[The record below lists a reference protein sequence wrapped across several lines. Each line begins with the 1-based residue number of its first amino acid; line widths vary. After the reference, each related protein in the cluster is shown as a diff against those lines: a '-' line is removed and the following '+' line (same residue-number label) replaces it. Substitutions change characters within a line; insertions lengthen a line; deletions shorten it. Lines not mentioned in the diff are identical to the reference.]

1 MHIKECPIPE
11 RKIVTERRDA
21 ATRDKQSYLSA
32 DMHTCFLVPLIRN
45 LLALVQALP
54 RNVVEFNQTPITKNV
69 THPFDGD
76 PSKLRINLGGIY
88 NCSWILNTVAIA
100 GTGGYYLSQ
109 GAFALQIN
117 DEVLPDR
124 PQHYG
129 DTHFLLKLIQMLFAL
144 NWLVRI

>member
-1 MHIKECPIPE
+1 MSHSGKKDCD
-11 RKIVTERRDA
+11 RKKRCCYKRQTV
-21 ATRDKQSYLSA
+21 
-32 DMHTCFLVPLIRN
+32 
-45 LLALVQALP
+45 LP
-54 RNVVEFNQTPITKNV
+54 KRGYAHVFFSSIDPQFVSIGPGTSRNVVEFNQTPITKNV

-88 NCSWILNTVAIA
+88 TCSWILNTVAIA